1 MSSLQFGFCHDNP
14 VFGGVSS
21 MKPKAN
27 RIALGRVNAD
37 ETGLCDGNE
46 AGMIFSEEEFQG
58 R

>member
-1 MSSLQFGFCHDNP
+1 MSSLQFSVCRDNP
-14 VFGGVSS
+14 VFGGASS
-21 MKPKAN
+21 MKPNCTAF
-27 RIALGRVNAD
+27 GRVNAD